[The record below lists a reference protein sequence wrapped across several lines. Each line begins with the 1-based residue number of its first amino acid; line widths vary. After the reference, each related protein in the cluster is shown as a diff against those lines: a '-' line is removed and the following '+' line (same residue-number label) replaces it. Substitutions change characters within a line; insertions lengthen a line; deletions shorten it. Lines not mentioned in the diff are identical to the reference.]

1 MKLTPFEV
9 EYVNF
14 LLNKPMLEKAAPAVG
29 YVVKFASEYLTQLKH
44 ARKAIKMK
52 FYYNYRTL

>member
-1 MKLTPFEV
+1 MKSTPFEV
-9 EYVNF
+9 ENVNF
-14 LLNKPMLEKAAPAVG
+14 LLNKQMLEKAAPAVA
-29 YVVKFASEYLTQLKH
+29 YVVKFASEYLTRLKH